1 MVNIIKI
8 MKKREKI
15 IRKTTKIDLNE
26 LNELDNNMAEISETY
41 RINRL
46 ESFKSASKIMI
57 K

>member
-1 MVNIIKI
+1 

-15 IRKTTKIDLNE
+15 LRKTSKIDLNK
-26 LNELDNNMAEISETY
+26 LNELDNNMAEIYETY

-46 ESFKSASKIMI
+46 KSFKSASKIMI